1 MMSVCPEC
9 NRQTEDGTYNVW
21 VCRVCKNK
29 RIALQGVMRDCG
41 INEKTIAEV
50 LVTTDIRQTDIEDRG
65 DLRLKALEMADRN
78 IAPETDKRGDRVLR
92 LARRYLKFLEG
103 EQ

>member
-1 MMSVCPEC
+1 M
-9 NRQTEDGTYNVW
+9 
-21 VCRVCKNK
+21 
-29 RIALQGVMRDCG
+29 
-41 INEKTIAEV
+41 
-50 LVTTDIRQTDIEDRG
+50 VTTDIRQTDIDDRG

-103 EQ
+103 TDA